1 MLAIRRILVAVK
13 DLGAPGRPA
22 VRKAA
27 QIAQA
32 SNAQVELFHSL
43 ATPLYADLAIGS
55 NEGLEGL
62 ERTVRQ
68 NALRR
73 LERIASALR
82 KHHIK
87 VSVAAEWDYP
97 VYDAIIRRA
106 VRIKADLIVAAA
118 HAGSHLMPGLM
129 RLTDW
134 ELVRLSPMPLLLVK
148 TSRPYRRPAVLVA
161 VDPTHA
167 FAKPLKLDQAL
178 LKAGRTLSRELGGTL
193 HAVYAYWPLPSAAM
207 PPQAM
212 AMASYA
218 VQKLQRQARR
228 NAEAELTRALRGTGI
243 PLSQRYLIGRHPV
256 DAILQAA
263 RKSRSAIVVMGAIS
277 RSGFKRLLIGN
288 TAESIL
294 DETRCDILVIK
305 PAHFQNRVP
314 RSVRG
319 ARVVMPMPSGWPGYY

>member
-62 ERTVRQ
+62 EREVRQ

-82 KHHIK
+82 KRHIK

-106 VRIKADLIVAAA
+106 ARIKADLIVAAA

-148 TSRPYRRPAVLVA
+148 TAQPYRRPAVLVA

-178 LKAGRTLSRELGGTL
+178 LECRPHAEPGTGRCIACRLRLLAAAQRRRAAAGHGIGLLRRAE
-193 HAVYAYWPLPSAAM
+193 APAAG
-207 PPQAM
+207 
-212 AMASYA
+212 
-218 VQKLQRQARR
+218 QARR
-228 NAEAELTRALRGTGI
+228 GGAAYARTAGHGNCVEP
-243 PLSQRYLIGRHPV
+243 PLPDWPAPG
-256 DAILQAA
+256 
-263 RKSRSAIVVMGAIS
+263 
-277 RSGFKRLLIGN
+277 
-288 TAESIL
+288 
-294 DETRCDILVIK
+294 RCDLAGCAQEPQRHRRDGRDLALGIQTD
-305 PAHFQNRVP
+305 ADRQY
-314 RSVRG
+314 G
-319 ARVVMPMPSGWPGYY
+319 